1 MPYVLAALVR
11 PRCAGD
17 ASPEPGYLPALVL
30 ASSGICGG
38 LDRYVEHLLGRGWVY
53 AEAPFRL
60 SAIPPARPDAV
71 APPLSARRPVLFVPC
86 QAPGAQT
93 LPGLARPPGTRQE
106 WCRRG
111 RGLDPRCA
119 VVLAPA
125 LDPTPRTSRI
135 RSMTR
140 HGAVGS
146 SGRLPGWPTRPGS
159 PPAGAARR
167 AIRADDSRPG
177 PLHRRQHPGAVH
189 PPASHSREPMGLV
202 RR

>member
-1 MPYVLAALVR
+1 MPYVLATLVR
-11 PRCAGD
+11 PRSVGGARV
-17 ASPEPGYLPALVL
+17 APGYLPALVL

-60 SAIPPARPDAV
+60 TAIPPARPDAV
-71 APPLSARRPVLFVPC
+71 APPRSARRPVLFVPC

-111 RGLDPRCA
+111 RDPDRCCA

-125 LDPTPRTSRI
+125 LDPT
-135 RSMTR
+135 
-140 HGAVGS
+140 AEDFADQVDD
-146 SGRLPGWPTRPGS
+146 
-159 PPAGAARR
+159 AARR
-167 AIRADDSRPG
+167 GRIVWTIARMAHATRLPARRRRPARDQSR
-177 PLHRRQHPGAVH
+177 
-189 PPASHSREPMGLV
+189 
-202 RR
+202 